1 MLKTLSFTTL
11 ATVLL
16 LAAGPGTAQDTTTE
30 ETAGDEPVATETDAT
45 AETAS
50 DAETKEGAET
60 NADTEEGADTAADA
74 EATDEATETDATAGD
89 TDAQEGEDG
98 EFDLGREVQQ
108 DPTYIK
114 EEYGD
119 WQMRCFRT
127 QAEEDPCQMF
137 QLLKDENGNPTAE
150 FTIFRLKEGGPAV
163 AGATVTAPLFTLLTA
178 EVKITVDGGAS
189 KSYPFRFCS
198 QAGCV
203 AQIGLTEADV
213 NAFKRGVKATVT
225 IVPAQAPD
233 QNVAIPASLS
243 GFTAAYDN
251 VSVIEN

>member
-11 ATVLL
+11 STVLL
-16 LAAGPGTAQDTTTE
+16 LAGAPLLAQDT
-30 ETAGDEPVATETDAT
+30 
-45 AETAS
+45 
-50 DAETKEGAET
+50 
-60 NADTEEGADTAADA
+60 
-74 EATDEATETDATAGD
+74 ATDEAETEATSTDDAAEPAEGQTEESSGD
-89 TDAQEGEDG
+89 
-98 EFDLGREVQQ
+98 FDLGREVQE

-137 QLLKDENGNPTAE
+137 QLLQDEQGNPTAE
-150 FTIFRLKEGGPAV
+150 FTIFRLKEGGPAE
-163 AGATVTAPLFTLLTA
+163 AGATVTAPLFTLLTE
-178 EVKITVDGGAS
+178 EVKISVDGGPA

-198 QAGCV
+198 QSGCV
-203 AQIGLTEADV
+203 AQIGLTEDDV
-213 NAFKRGVKATVT
+213 TAFKRGASATVT

-233 QNVAIPASLS
+233 QTVGIPASLS

-251 VSVIEN
+251 VSIIEN